1 MGGVYLKSM
10 ADSWISLMNFWELWS
25 IISHD
30 KHLYLTLL
38 KSYSLILCSCL
49 SVPTRHSLTRCKVF
63 LAVFRSSKRALVEDV
78 REIQLSCTVL
88 SLYNP
93 SQLLASSGGTPPCW
107 ERRQALEPF
116 WMSSRNTRWGA
127 GGTGTCKTI
136 TPWGEI
142 GKASLP
148 TKWKFSALVNLI
160 CLRY

>member
-1 MGGVYLKSM
+1 MCVHNVFLMGGVYLKSM

-136 TPWGEI
+136 TP
-142 GKASLP
+142 
-148 TKWKFSALVNLI
+148 
-160 CLRY
+160 

>member
-1 MGGVYLKSM
+1 MEEVNEIIVCVHNVFLMGGVYLKSM

-49 SVPTRHSLTRCKVF
+49 SVPTRHSLTHCKVF

-116 WMSSRNTRWGA
+116 WMSSRNTR
-127 GGTGTCKTI
+127 
-136 TPWGEI
+136 
-142 GKASLP
+142 
-148 TKWKFSALVNLI
+148 
-160 CLRY
+160 